1 MAKPISFDK
10 ILETLK
16 ALTEKVDVGYDEMYI
31 LQFEAKTEDGRSL
44 AKSDKNRY
52 GYISN
57 ILWELIYQL
66 EEWQQ
71 I

>member
-1 MAKPISFDK
+1 MAKPIGFDK

-16 ALTEKVDVGYDEMYI
+16 ALTEKVDVGYDEMST

-44 AKSDKNRY
+44 AKADKNRY

>member
-16 ALTEKVDVGYDEMYI
+16 VLTEKVDDGYDKMYT
-31 LQFEAKTEDGRSL
+31 LQFEAKTEDGRSW
-44 AKSDKNRY
+44 ANADKNRY

-57 ILWELIYQL
+57 ILWELIYQI
-66 EEWQQ
+66 EEWTSM
-71 I
+71 